1 MNIKNEAQTK
11 EQEERYLT
19 LMKIRLSKA
28 HTAFLEAHPELRNS
42 LKDLNFDDLTL
53 QEIEDMQKVRTL
65 DDLIQDVVDE
75 LNQG

>member
-1 MNIKNEAQTK
+1 MKNEAQAK

-19 LMKIRLSKA
+19 LMKIRLSMA
-28 HTAFLEAHPELRNS
+28 HAAFLEEHPGLRDS
-42 LKDLNFDDLTL
+42 IKDLNFDDLTL

-65 DDLIQDVVDE
+65 DDLIQNVADE